1 MSAKIIIEKL
11 TKALRKADVSSS
23 FIPPD
28 NGDVRWQVGSET
40 FTREE
45 VASLLWTQIAMI
57 TNDLKTYCGKDL
69 TREMYEV
76 VINDPRIPEF

>member
-1 MSAKIIIEKL
+1 MSAKIITKKL
-11 TKALRKADVSSS
+11 TEALRKTDVTSS

-28 NGDVRWQVGSET
+28 NGDVRWQAGSET

-57 TNDLKTYCGKDL
+57 SNDLRTCCGKDL
-69 TREMYEV
+69 TPDMCAV
-76 VINDPRIPEF
+76 VGDPRIPEF

>member
-1 MSAKIIIEKL
+1 MSAKIITKKL
-11 TKALRKADVSSS
+11 TEALRKTDVTSS

-28 NGDVRWQVGSET
+28 NGDVRWQTGSET

-57 TNDLKTYCGKDL
+57 SNDLKTCCWKDL
-69 TREMYEV
+69 TPDMYA
-76 VINDPRIPEF
+76 VIDDPRIPEF

>member
-1 MSAKIIIEKL
+1 MSAKIITEKL
-11 TKALRKADVSSS
+11 TKALRKANVSSS

-28 NGDVRWQVGSET
+28 NGDVCWQEGSET

-69 TREMYEV
+69 TKDMYEV
-76 VINDPRIPEF
+76 IDDPRIPEF

>member
-1 MSAKIIIEKL
+1 MSTKNITSKL
-11 TKALRKADVSSS
+11 TKVLRKTDVSSS

-28 NGDVRWQVGSET
+28 NGDVRWQTGSET

-57 TNDLKTYCGKDL
+57 SNDLKTCCGKDL
-69 TREMYEV
+69 TPDMYA
-76 VINDPRIPEF
+76 VIDDPRIPEF

>member
-1 MSAKIIIEKL
+1 MSTKNITSKL
-11 TKALRKADVSSS
+11 TKALRKTDVSSS

-28 NGDVRWQVGSET
+28 NGDVRWQTGSET

-57 TNDLKTYCGKDL
+57 SNDLKPCCGKDL
-69 TREMYEV
+69 TPDMYA
-76 VINDPRIPEF
+76 VIDDPRIPEF

>member
-1 MSAKIIIEKL
+1 MSAKNITEKV
-11 TKALRKADVSSS
+11 TKALRIADVSSS

-28 NGDVRWQVGSET
+28 NGDVRWETGSET

-57 TNDLKTYCGKDL
+57 SNDLKTCCGKDL
-69 TREMYEV
+69 TPEMYA

>member
-1 MSAKIIIEKL
+1 MSAKIITKKL
-11 TKALRKADVSSS
+11 TEALRKTDVTSS

-28 NGDVRWQVGSET
+28 NGDVRWQTGSET

-57 TNDLKTYCGKDL
+57 SNDLKTCCGKDL
-69 TREMYEV
+69 TPDMYA
-76 VINDPRIPEF
+76 VIDDPRIPEF

>member
-1 MSAKIIIEKL
+1 MSAKIITKKL
-11 TKALRKADVSSS
+11 TEALRKTDVTSS

-28 NGDVRWQVGSET
+28 NGDVRWQTGSET

-57 TNDLKTYCGKDL
+57 SNDLKTCCGKDL
-69 TREMYEV
+69 TPDMYA
-76 VINDPRIPEF
+76 VIDAPRIPEF

>member
-1 MSAKIIIEKL
+1 MSAKNITEKL

-28 NGDVRWQVGSET
+28 NGDVRWQTGSET

-45 VASLLWTQIAMI
+45 VASLLWSQIAMI
-57 TNDLKTYCGKDL
+57 SNDLKSCCGKDL
-69 TREMYEV
+69 TPDMYA
-76 VINDPRIPEF
+76 VIDGPRIPEF

>member
-1 MSAKIIIEKL
+1 MSTKIITKKL
-11 TKALRKADVSSS
+11 TEALRKTDVTSS

-28 NGDVRWQVGSET
+28 NGDVRWQAGSET

-57 TNDLKTYCGKDL
+57 SNDLRTYCWKDL
-69 TREMYEV
+69 TPDMYA
-76 VINDPRIPEF
+76 VIDDPRIPEF

>member
-1 MSAKIIIEKL
+1 MSAKIITKKL
-11 TKALRKADVSSS
+11 TEALRKTDVTGS

-28 NGDVRWQVGSET
+28 NGDVRWQTGSET

-57 TNDLKTYCGKDL
+57 SNDLRTCCAKDL
-69 TREMYEV
+69 TPDMYA
-76 VINDPRIPEF
+76 VIDDPRIPEF

>member
-1 MSAKIIIEKL
+1 MSAKIITKKL
-11 TKALRKADVSSS
+11 TEALRKTDVTSS

-28 NGDVRWQVGSET
+28 NGDARWQAGSET

-57 TNDLKTYCGKDL
+57 SNDLRTCYVKDL
-69 TREMYEV
+69 TQDMYA
-76 VINDPRIPEF
+76 VIDDPRIPEF

>member
-1 MSAKIIIEKL
+1 MSAKIITEKL
-11 TKALRKADVSSS
+11 NSQLQKKDANSR

-28 NGDVRWQVGSET
+28 NGDICWETGSDT

-57 TNDLKTYCGKDL
+57 SNDLRIYCGKDL
-69 TREMYEV
+69 TPDMYT

>member
-1 MSAKIIIEKL
+1 MSAKIITKKL
-11 TKALRKADVSSS
+11 TEALRKTDVTSS

-28 NGDVRWQVGSET
+28 NGDVRWQTGSET

-57 TNDLKTYCGKDL
+57 SNDLKTCCGKEL
-69 TREMYEV
+69 TPDMYA
-76 VINDPRIPEF
+76 VIDNPRIPEF

>member
-1 MSAKIIIEKL
+1 MSVKKITEAL
-11 TKALRKADVSSS
+11 NNQLRKTDSNIS

-28 NGDVRWQVGSET
+28 NGDVRWQKGSET

-57 TNDLKTYCGKDL
+57 SNDLKICCGNDL
-69 TREMYEV
+69 TPSMYD
-76 VINDPRIPEF
+76 VIDNPRIPEF

>member
-1 MSAKIIIEKL
+1 MSAKIITKKL
-11 TKALRKADVSSS
+11 TEALRKTDVTSS

-28 NGDVRWQVGSET
+28 NGDVRWQAGSET

-57 TNDLKTYCGKDL
+57 SNDLRTCCGKDL
-69 TREMYEV
+69 TPDMYA
-76 VINDPRIPEF
+76 VIDDPRIPEF

>member
-1 MSAKIIIEKL
+1 MSAKIITEKL
-11 TKALRKADVSSS
+11 NNQLQKKDASSR

-28 NGDVRWQVGSET
+28 NGDICWQTGSET

-57 TNDLKTYCGKDL
+57 SNDLKIYCGNDL
-69 TREMYEV
+69 TPNMFD
-76 VINDPRIPEF
+76 VIDNPRIPEF

>member
-1 MSAKIIIEKL
+1 MSAKIITEKL
-11 TKALRKADVSSS
+11 NKALRKTDVSSS

-28 NGDVRWQVGSET
+28 NGDVRWQAGSET

-57 TNDLKTYCGKDL
+57 SNDLRTCCGKDL
-69 TREMYEV
+69 TKDMYEV
-76 VINDPRIPEF
+76 IDDPRIPEF

>member
-1 MSAKIIIEKL
+1 MERLS
-11 TKALRKADVSSS
+11 TKQALSQALRKTDVTSS

-28 NGDVRWQVGSET
+28 NGDARWQAGSET

-57 TNDLKTYCGKDL
+57 SNDLRTCCGKDL
-69 TREMYEV
+69 TQDMYA
-76 VINDPRIPEF
+76 VIDNPRIPEF

>member
-1 MSAKIIIEKL
+1 MSAKIINKKL
-11 TKALRKADVSSS
+11 TEALRKTDVTSS

-28 NGDVRWQVGSET
+28 SGDVRWQTGSET

-57 TNDLKTYCGKDL
+57 SNDLRTCCGKDL
-69 TREMYEV
+69 TPDMYA
-76 VINDPRIPEF
+76 VIDDPRIPEF

>member
-1 MSAKIIIEKL
+1 MSSKNIITHLNNQLKK
-11 TKALRKADVSSS
+11 TDVNSR

-28 NGDVRWQVGSET
+28 NGDIRWENGSET

-57 TNDLKTYCGKDL
+57 SNDLKTYCGNDL
-69 TREMYEV
+69 TPSMYD
-76 VINDPRIPEF
+76 VIDNPRIPEF

>member
-1 MSAKIIIEKL
+1 MSAKIITEKL
-11 TKALRKADVSSS
+11 TKALRKTDVSIS

-28 NGDVRWQVGSET
+28 NGDVRWQAGSET

-57 TNDLKTYCGKDL
+57 SNDLKTHCGKDL
-69 TREMYEV
+69 TEDMFE
-76 VINDPRIPEF
+76 ILKFPRIPQF

>member
-1 MSAKIIIEKL
+1 MSAKIITKKL
-11 TKALRKADVSSS
+11 TEALRKTDVTIS

-28 NGDVRWQVGSET
+28 NGDVRWQTGSET

-57 TNDLKTYCGKDL
+57 SNDLKTCCGKEL
-69 TREMYEV
+69 TPDMYA
-76 VINDPRIPEF
+76 VIDNPRIPEF

>member
-1 MSAKIIIEKL
+1 MSAKIITKKL
-11 TKALRKADVSSS
+11 TEALRKTDVTSS

-28 NGDVRWQVGSET
+28 NGDVRWQAGSET

-57 TNDLKTYCGKDL
+57 SNDLRTCCGNDL
-69 TREMYEV
+69 TPDMYA
-76 VINDPRIPEF
+76 VIDNPRIPEF